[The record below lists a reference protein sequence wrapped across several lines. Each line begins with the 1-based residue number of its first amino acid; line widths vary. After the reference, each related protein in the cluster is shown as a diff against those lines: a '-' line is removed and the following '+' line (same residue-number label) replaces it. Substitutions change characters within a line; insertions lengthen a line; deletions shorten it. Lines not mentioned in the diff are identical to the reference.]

1 MGFIQ
6 NAGRMQGA
14 RIMADYDFKMPW
26 PPSVNAW
33 KTPFRNR
40 MILSKRGRE
49 YRAQALATLEE
60 LGLSGEGVEKP
71 VSVSITL
78 NPPTLRRYDIDN
90 FCKSLFDAL
99 TLGGFWLDDEQIH
112 HLIIKKG
119 EKVKG
124 GGIDVMVNLL

>member
-1 MGFIQ
+1 
-6 NAGRMQGA
+6 
-14 RIMADYDFKMPW
+14 MADYDFAMPW

-49 YRAQALATLEE
+49 YRKLALVELEQM
-60 LGLSGEGVEKP
+60 GLMSEGIEEN
-71 VSVSITL
+71 VSVSIVL

-99 TLGGFWLDDEQIH
+99 TEGQFWLDDSQITT
-112 HLIIKKG
+112 LNIKKG
-119 EKVKG
+119 IKTKG
-124 GGIDVMVNLL
+124 GNIEVKVNVVK